1 MRSLDELKA
10 VADEV
15 QALLASKDL
24 DVVECLFIL
33 SLLQYVMFH
42 TLIEAEIAGRLEER
56 GEAA

>member
-10 VADEV
+10 IADEV
-15 QALLASKDL
+15 QALLVSKGL

>member
-15 QALLASKDL
+15 QALLASKGL

-33 SLLQYVMFH
+33 SWLQYVVFH
-42 TLIEAEIAGRLEER
+42 TLIEAEIFGRLEKS

>member
-15 QALLASKDL
+15 QALSASKDL

-42 TLIEAEIAGRLEER
+42 TLIEAELVGRLEES
-56 GEAA
+56 GAAA

>member
-1 MRSLDELKA
+1 MRSPDELKA

-15 QALLASKDL
+15 QALLASKGL
-24 DVVECLFIL
+24 DVVECRFIL